1 MTLFVTRVN
10 QTRTESYPLFL
21 DLNNCLEIKNGGR
34 KRKEG
39 GEKTVL
45 HFLSLETFNN
55 LLKKREIEGNRTK
68 LFYQFS
74 NSSQVLNHLT
84 IRNLL
89 ELTPV

>member
-1 MTLFVTRVN
+1 M
-10 QTRTESYPLFL
+10 E
-21 DLNNCLEIKNGGR
+21 
-34 KRKEG
+34 
-39 GEKTVL
+39 GEKGGGWKAIL

-55 LLKKREIEGNRTK
+55 LLKKREIEGKRTK